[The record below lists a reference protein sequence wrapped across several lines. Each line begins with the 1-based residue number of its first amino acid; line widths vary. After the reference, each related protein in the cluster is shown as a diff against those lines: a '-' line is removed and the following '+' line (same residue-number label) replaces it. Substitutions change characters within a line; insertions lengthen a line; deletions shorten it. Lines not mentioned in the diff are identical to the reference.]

1 MDVLLASA
9 FTVVYLLVTL
19 RLCKGLRLTA
29 KNLCLGGIMCA
40 ATLVLRTILITLPNG
55 SHISLMAM
63 LPLLLLSLVYDPRL
77 AFVSGWITGVLS
89 CFLLAGWQPIHWA
102 QFPMEHLICFSAL
115 GYAGLWGIDSKKKVM
130 AGSAL
135 AIGLSV
141 LSHILAGGVF
151 FGQFAWEGYG
161 PWAYSIIANLTGH
174 GVEGLITWILIGF
187 MPLKHMK
194 KAIQRR

>member
-1 MDVLLASA
+1 MDIVLASA
-9 FTVVYLLVTL
+9 FTVAYLAVTL

-40 ATLVLRTILITLPNG
+40 ATLVLRTILIPLPNG
-55 SHISLMAM
+55 SHISLLAM
-63 LPLLLLSLVYDPRL
+63 MPLLILSLVYDPRL
-77 AFVSGWITGVLS
+77 SFVAGWVTGVLA
-89 CFLLAGWQPIHWA
+89 CFLLPGWQPIHWA

-115 GYAGLWGIDSKKKVM
+115 GYAGLWGIGSKKKVM
-130 AGSAL
+130 AATGL

-174 GVEGLITWILIGF
+174 GTEGLITWILIGV
-187 MPLKHMK
+187 MPLQRMK
-194 KAIQRR
+194 KAVTVR